1 MTSYTPKGVCSRQ
14 INIEVN
20 GDTIESVQFVG
31 GCNGNTQGISSLV
44 KGMKVDEVIARLE
57 GINCNGRGTSCPDQL
72 AKALKSIKGELN
84 EKNIYSTCNFNNNT
98 GNPNSNTRR
107 IYTWHRRQRIRQ
119 KCWCCNLFTTCLAWH
134 WSSHKPPIQREKYH
148 TRCSRINRS
157 FQTLVFL

>member
-57 GINCNGRGTSCPDQL
+57 GINCNIRLVVTDQL
-72 AKALKSIKGELN
+72 FSLLK
-84 EKNIYSTCNFNNNT
+84 TFDNT
-98 GNPNSNTRR
+98 KWVSE
-107 IYTWHRRQRIRQ
+107 IF
-119 KCWCCNLFTTCLAWH
+119 CA
-134 WSSHKPPIQREKYH
+134 
-148 TRCSRINRS
+148 
-157 FQTLVFL
+157 